1 MADVLPPDPRPPR
14 RPGDGWVECRCGQRH
29 WGRYG
34 AAGLLLWRR
43 SPQAPDGTGTP
54 LAADATD
61 PSRYAVVLQHR
72 ALWSHHGGTWGLP
85 GGAVDPGET
94 AVQGALREAQEEADL
109 PPSGLRVRTSYLL
122 DHGDWSYAT
131 VVAEAVAQVEP
142 RVSDAESVGVAW
154 VEGSAVTER
163 QLLPA
168 FADALP
174 GLRALLG
181 RRLVLVVD
189 GANTMGSRPDGWWRD
204 RAAASERLRDEL
216 AVRATD
222 GLAAERLG
230 LPGHRWYPDVVLVTE
245 GRGRGPVGVAGADGV
260 GGVAV
265 VGAPGPGD
273 DEIVAQAE
281 RHVTAGADVV
291 VVTADRELRRR
302 VEALGAATAGP
313 GLVLR

>member
-1 MADVLPPDPRPPR
+1 MGV
-14 RPGDGWVECRCGQRH
+14 
-29 WGRYG
+29 
-34 AAGLLLWRR
+34 
-43 SPQAPDGTGTP
+43 
-54 LAADATD
+54 TD
-61 PSRYAVVLQHR
+61 
-72 ALWSHHGGTWGLP
+72 
-85 GGAVDPGET
+85 
-94 AVQGALREAQEEADL
+94 
-109 PPSGLRVRTSYLL
+109 
-122 DHGDWSYAT
+122 
-131 VVAEAVAQVEP
+131 
-142 RVSDAESVGVAW
+142 
-154 VEGSAVTER
+154 R

-260 GGVAV
+260 GGVASV
-265 VGAPGPGD
+265 RVGKCL
-273 DEIVAQAE
+273 EIEGEGLNEQQLHEICRDLLSNPVIE
-281 RHVTAGADVV
+281 DYVL
-291 VVTADRELRRR
+291 ELQ
-302 VEALGAATAGP
+302 
-313 GLVLR
+313 